1 MAQLSTI
8 ISSILRDMVFA
19 QHQANMYAIAL
30 KDIYSKNG
38 RLDNFALPAVALGEM
53 DLAIQYGITDS
64 SSETEQFEVNFP
76 ILRDILKGISRY
88 CAKLILDSA
97 IPVFNEVLPDKATNG
112 AANDAA
118 PLLTLKNDE
127 SSKRDL
133 GVFLSRKILR
143 SLQKES
149 TSIINEDGT
158 INEKVLSR
166 IVLNV
171 AEDSLLTHGEIR
183 EILDKN
189 ANSDYDEKVK
199 SAIETAVGQG
209 IPALVHDVNVKR
221 KRLIPSIDVCVSSE
235 ELAKLPEDAIHTLH
249 FKVSPNNINLY
260 LKDE

>member
-64 SSETEQFEVNFP
+64 SSETEQYEVNFP

-97 IPVFNEVLPDKATNG
+97 IPVFSEVLPNKATN
-112 AANDAA
+112 DTT

-127 SSKRDL
+127 NTKRDL

-149 TSIINEDGT
+149 TSIINEDGS
-158 INEKVLSR
+158 INGNVLSR

-171 AEDSLLTHGEIR
+171 AEDALLTHGEIR

-199 SAIETAVGQG
+199 SAIKTAVDQG
-209 IPALVHDVNVKR
+209 IPALVQDVNVKR